1 MSQISLGY
9 QGIAAFTLTNPIR
22 SDGGEI
28 ISVEATIEKSDLEAR
43 ARVWANYQQGFDD
56 LIQFLEDLASNWSGW
71 TGKKSYQSLEGEL
84 ILSASNSGVGPVQ
97 LTVRLR
103 GPDQPSDWELTAT
116 IETDPGTQMEE
127 AAKSASEFLVRFE
140 HQTH

>member
-1 MSQISLGY
+1 M
-9 QGIAAFTLTNPIR
+9 FTLTNPIR
-22 SDGGEI
+22 SADGEI

-56 LIQFLEDLASNWSGW
+56 LLQFLQELALNWSGW
-71 TGKKSYQSLEGEL
+71 IGEKSYQSLEGEL

-103 GPDQPSDWELTAT
+103 GPDQPSDWELTAA
-116 IETDPGTQMEE
+116 IDTDPGTQKEE
-127 AAKSASEFLVRFE
+127 AAKSARELLVRFE